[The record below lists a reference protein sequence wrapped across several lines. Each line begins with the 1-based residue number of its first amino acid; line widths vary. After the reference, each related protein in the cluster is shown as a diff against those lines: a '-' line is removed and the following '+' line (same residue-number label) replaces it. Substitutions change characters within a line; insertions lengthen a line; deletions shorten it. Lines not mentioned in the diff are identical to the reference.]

1 MALAMADKVDEA
13 ASWSNYWETQ
23 RTQAF
28 DPQDGVDERIETLW
42 TDFFSNCPDGS
53 ALLDIGCGNGALA
66 RLLNG
71 VAERKQES
79 YAYTGVDQASI
90 RPISGGSLSE
100 IETTFVADKPIE
112 SAQFGPQSFDRVVSQ
127 FGFEYCQPN
136 ITSELIMSWLK
147 PGGKALF
154 LVHTEESQISKEVRY
169 TLEQMR
175 MAEESA
181 LLVVI
186 YRLLERLD
194 QLSIKGQ
201 KPDDQCADLRQ
212 LINTTCDELE
222 TVAQDLPDPLF
233 LKSFVSFSLGFFSQ
247 ERSHIPPSVKLDNL
261 TLFSNQLLQHRARS
275 LQQAEAALDDEALSK
290 LRIDQQRQGLIWQ
303 DDHAIKYGELN
314 IGNAIFI
321 SKRE

>member
-1 MALAMADKVDEA
+1 MLTVADKVDEA
-13 ASWSNYWETQ
+13 ASWSNYWESQ

-28 DPQDGVDERIETLW
+28 DPQDGVDERIEAFW
-42 TDFFSNCPDGS
+42 ADFLFHCPDGS
-53 ALLDIGCGNGALA
+53 SFLDIGCGNGALA
-66 RLLNG
+66 TLLNG
-71 VAERKQES
+71 VAERKQEN

-90 RPISGGSLSE
+90 SPISGESLSE
-100 IETTFVADKPIE
+100 IETVFVADKPIE
-112 SAQFGPQSFDRVVSQ
+112 SAQFGPQSFDRIISQ

-136 ITSELIMSWLK
+136 ITSERIMGWLK
-147 PGGKALF
+147 QSGKALF

-201 KPDDQCADLRQ
+201 KADDQCEELRQ
-212 LINTTCDELE
+212 LINTTCIELE

-261 TLFSNQLLQHRARS
+261 ALFSNQLLQHRARS
-275 LQQAEAALDDEALSK
+275 LQQTEAALDEQALHK
-290 LRIDQQRQGLIWQ
+290 LRRDQEQLGLIWQ
-303 DDHAIKYGELN
+303 DHRAIKYGELN
-314 IGNAIFI
+314 IGDAILLT
-321 SKRE
+321 KKA